1 MAKSKQMKVA
11 QRQEVQQPTPPMQDE
26 EESEE
31 EDVESDVDIIVD
43 GELEKDETEEE
54 LERLV
59 FGDSIGFREGLKD
72 VHMENA
78 EDGDEDE
85 DATVGIEG
93 LDDAQVGGIAL

>member
-1 MAKSKQMKVA
+1 MAKSKQKKVA
-11 QRQEVQQPTPPMQDE
+11 KRQEAQQPTPPMQDE
-26 EESEE
+26 DESEE
-31 EDVESDVDIIVD
+31 EEAESEVDIIVD

-59 FGDSIGFREGLKD
+59 FGDSLGFREGLRD
-72 VHMENA
+72 VHMEDA

-85 DATVGIEG
+85 DATGGMEG